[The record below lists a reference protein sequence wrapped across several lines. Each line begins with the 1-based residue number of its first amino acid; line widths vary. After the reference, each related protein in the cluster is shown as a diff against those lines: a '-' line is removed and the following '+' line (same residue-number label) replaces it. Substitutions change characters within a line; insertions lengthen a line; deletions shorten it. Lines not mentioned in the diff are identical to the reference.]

1 MHAARK
7 LSLAK
12 NRKDMQ
18 SCLMACQT
26 VVALCVDLKSTIP
39 ILMTKL
45 FFPEGTTFKANK
57 GSLRRLVDYDNSLIN
72 GSQQLPCSTTRV
84 NTS

>member
-1 MHAARK
+1 MHVGRK
-7 LSLAK
+7 LSLASD
-12 NRKDMQ
+12 RKDMQ

-26 VVALCVDLKSTIP
+26 VMALCVDLKSTIP

-57 GSLRRLVDYDNSLIN
+57 GSIEKV
-72 GSQQLPCSTTRV
+72 G
-84 NTS
+84 